1 MTISD
6 LLIRP
11 ASLADSA
18 DLLVWRNDA
27 TTRAM
32 SFDSKSVSECEH
44 QKWLSRTLEN
54 SQKHLLIGEY
64 AGEKVGMC
72 RFDIESDRLTA
83 EISINVNPALRGRGL
98 ASPLLQKSIAYFK
111 ANHSITL
118 VARTKVTNAASQSI
132 FEKAGFKK
140 QKTAGDIIHWLFFV

>member
-11 ASLADSA
+11 ANLTDSA
-18 DLLVWRNDA
+18 ELLAWRNDA

-32 SFDSKSVSECEH
+32 SFDSKIVTECEH
-44 QKWLSRTLEN
+44 QKWLARTLEN

-98 ASPLLQKSIAYFK
+98 ASPLLQNSIAYFVAK
-111 ANHSITL
+111 HAIRIT
-118 VARTKVTNAASQSI
+118 ARTKITNGASQII

-140 QKTAGDIIHWLFFV
+140 QKTAGDIIHWLFCA